1 MRRSHKR
8 QVDPPLP
15 PLEVNG
21 MATEEQAVIPMISY
35 EDGIAALGNGF
46 TAQPEHALRFEPV
59 ERRSRAPAVE
69 DSTKGRVSLQLL
81 EADAS

>member
-15 PLEVNG
+15 PLEVNS

-35 EDGIAALGNGF
+35 EDGIAALEWLANAFGF
-46 TAQPEHALRFEPV
+46 LE
-59 ERRSRAPAVE
+59 RSRLADPE
-69 DSTKGRVSLQLL
+69 GRLMHGELDVGGGLQV
-81 EADAS
+81 